1 MQPIREDEDDVL
13 ARLEARLETVVSVL
27 SRMKDRNAELEAR
40 LSEALSAR
48 EALEADLAVVRG
60 DAERLRNEADGLR
73 SRQKQA
79 AARIKT
85 LLTQVE
91 QMDLMTEG

>member
-48 EALEADLAVVRG
+48 EALEASHVAMVGTTGLGVVFI
-60 DAERLRNEADGLR
+60 
-73 SRQKQA
+73 SRQPDEKREA
-79 AARIKT
+79 
-85 LLTQVE
+85 L
-91 QMDLMTEG
+91 